1 MARVHCA
8 YREADLPRHPDKS
21 VSQARKA
28 EFWGGSFDGVE
39 GTVRPN
45 HKRTIPL
52 SSLLLRTVEVGF
64 ATPEL
69 LEIYAGSLISAFQ
82 LRRRLLSVLDRVY
95 AEPRGLQPK
104 AIFRMSPCLRSELL
118 TSIVLLP
125 QAVMDFRTP
134 GAPVLVASDASSHSE
149 AAVCLNI
156 RAEVSVECCRHGLQK
171 GLWNRLL
178 KPLGALQR
186 ERGEL
191 PDGDQLPGACY
202 SSHPIWETACRTQQF
217 RPFGRIKRVKR
228 RRHINLGELR
238 AALAAEC
245 RVGRSWPSSRY
256 LHLQDSQ
263 VSLACLVK
271 GRSSSGAL
279 NAALR
284 KSLPDHLGFN
294 VKPAYGFIKTHW
306 NPADDPTRDKPVRL
320 PCEDTPRW
328 FEEFLRGSFEG
339 CDSYLAKL
347 GVHLDQLRG
356 LPSVRELMPD
366 AEIPEYERARP
377 TPPALK
383 EPAERLAQHLLK
395 AEFVSRADLV
405 RLLRML
411 PGHRAPRGEPGLH
424 TKCFFTGLFAHGG
437 VVGFRSAVGEYP
449 LTTRVLCKFVRG
461 LLPGLRFSSIGLMRN
476 MRADAHVDSHNAEE
490 EPNMLLG
497 LTRFSGGG
505 LWIAGEGGTEFRSV
519 KGRLVP
525 GRIVNVGDRPVLFD
539 PHRPHC
545 TEPWKGSRYVLV
557 TYCVRGLQ
565 KLSESQ
571 RAAAKDLGLSLPEGA
586 VLEDDCWVPSNVAE
600 PRSAVPPSPGID
612 KDPKP
617 PEVARRRCTELEVA
631 ERPQLHKPL
640 GARAQ
645 EALAKVAPGQFVYSP
660 VFPSLSAALGSGPGW
675 VDLFS
680 GSRGV
685 AKALVEAA
693 PWWVLCYDL
702 KHDQEEN
709 LLFPTVQAEVIELLA
724 SGAVLGFSADPPAGT
739 FSSAISPAWR
749 TKAEPRGS
757 SALSLDQSVSVA
769 RDNALGDYCV
779 PLTGIAVARGLEYVI
794 ANPAKS
800 WLWKQAGWGAL
811 EGKYNDFFA
820 DFCRFGTPWRKAS
833 RFRCSGQ
840 LGGQRL
846 LCNCGRP
853 HVHLRGR
860 CKTRGVSWTT
870 LAEPFPKRLCKLL
883 ASALAQDAG
892 HFAENRELDIAKC
905 AKAGSGRIGEAKNP
919 GPRRSQPRTPACLS
933 EVQLVEPRT
942 AALRD
947 RHWSAFLQHLRE
959 HLGSEGAASVL
970 RVPALLVSMLCQY
983 SQVLYDAGTPLH
995 YYRQIL
1001 AHAQQVCPQAR
1012 PIMRPAWDFVSRWE
1026 RLEPLQHRPPLPE
1039 VLLRAMAAIGLSW
1052 QWERWTAITLLCFYG
1067 IARIGEA
1074 LNACR
1079 RDLLTPEDALEP
1091 QGRLYLIIRS
1101 PKTRHR
1107 GARVQHIEIQG
1118 PGDVIDFV
1126 IRTFQ
1131 DLEPSTRLFGGSPGV
1146 YRRRWDEV
1154 LRRLEVPAE
1163 LRLTPGSLR
1172 GGGAVAAHKRGVQIT
1187 DLQWRMRLGHQNTL
1201 AYYLQ
1206 ETTAASVLPSLATSS
1221 RANVLAAERCLPFF
1235 LSPKPAHSV
1244 ARGALFR

>member
-1 MARVHCA
+1 
-8 YREADLPRHPDKS
+8 
-21 VSQARKA
+21 
-28 EFWGGSFDGVE
+28 
-39 GTVRPN
+39 
-45 HKRTIPL
+45 
-52 SSLLLRTVEVGF
+52 
-64 ATPEL
+64 
-69 LEIYAGSLISAFQ
+69 
-82 LRRRLLSVLDRVY
+82 
-95 AEPRGLQPK
+95 
-104 AIFRMSPCLRSELL
+104 
-118 TSIVLLP
+118 
-125 QAVMDFRTP
+125 
-134 GAPVLVASDASSHSE
+134 
-149 AAVCLNI
+149 
-156 RAEVSVECCRHGLQK
+156 
-171 GLWNRLL
+171 
-178 KPLGALQR
+178 
-186 ERGEL
+186 
-191 PDGDQLPGACY
+191 
-202 SSHPIWETACRTQQF
+202 
-217 RPFGRIKRVKR
+217 
-228 RRHINLGELR
+228 
-238 AALAAEC
+238 
-245 RVGRSWPSSRY
+245 
-256 LHLQDSQ
+256 
-263 VSLACLVK
+263 
-271 GRSSSGAL
+271 
-279 NAALR
+279 
-284 KSLPDHLGFN
+284 
-294 VKPAYGFIKTHW
+294 
-306 NPADDPTRDKPVRL
+306 
-320 PCEDTPRW
+320 
-328 FEEFLRGSFEG
+328 
-339 CDSYLAKL
+339 
-347 GVHLDQLRG
+347 
-356 LPSVRELMPD
+356 
-366 AEIPEYERARP
+366 
-377 TPPALK
+377 
-383 EPAERLAQHLLK
+383 
-395 AEFVSRADLV
+395 
-405 RLLRML
+405 
-411 PGHRAPRGEPGLH
+411 
-424 TKCFFTGLFAHGG
+424 
-437 VVGFRSAVGEYP
+437 
-449 LTTRVLCKFVRG
+449 
-461 LLPGLRFSSIGLMRN
+461 
-476 MRADAHVDSHNAEE
+476 
-490 EPNMLLG
+490 MLLG

-800 WLWKQAGWGAL
+800 WLWKQAGRLHDFAAAGNWEASGFFVTAGARTSTC
-811 EGKYNDFFA
+811 E
-820 DFCRFGTPWRKAS
+820 
-833 RFRCSGQ
+833 
-840 LGGQRL
+840 
-846 LCNCGRP
+846 
-853 HVHLRGR
+853 
-860 CKTRGVSWTT
+860 
-870 LAEPFPKRLCKLL
+870 
-883 ASALAQDAG
+883 DAG

-905 AKAGSGRIGEAKNP
+905 AKAVKFSWWSREPPLFEIAIG
-919 GPRRSQPRTPACLS
+919 RRSCSICENTWGVKELLLFFGSQLFSSRQLGILS
-933 EVQLVEPRT
+933 LDGNVWNL
-942 AALRD
+942 
-947 RHWSAFLQHLRE
+947 FN
-959 HLGSEGAASVL
+959 
-970 RVPALLVSMLCQY
+970 
-983 SQVLYDAGTPLH
+983 
-995 YYRQIL
+995 I
-1001 AHAQQVCPQAR
+1001 
-1012 PIMRPAWDFVSRWE
+1012 
-1026 RLEPLQHRPPLPE
+1026 
-1039 VLLRAMAAIGLSW
+1039 VLLFL
-1052 QWERWTAITLLCFYG
+1052 
-1067 IARIGEA
+1067 RIGEA